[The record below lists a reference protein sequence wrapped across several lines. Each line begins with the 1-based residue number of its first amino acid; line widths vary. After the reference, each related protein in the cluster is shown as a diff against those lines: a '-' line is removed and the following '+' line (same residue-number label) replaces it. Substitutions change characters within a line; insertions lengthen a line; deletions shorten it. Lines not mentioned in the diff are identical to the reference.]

1 MARKFPDY
9 KKIITE
15 SNVLPYFTDVQV
27 LPHASVIVLIIFS
40 EVYARTK
47 KNGQKVLLVLD

>member
-15 SNVLPYFTDVQV
+15 NNILPYFTDVQV

-47 KNGQKVLLVLD
+47 KNG